1 MTMDVDQMIKL
12 AIGEA
17 VVRAIVNEHRAEV
30 CERRVAELEAE
41 LASLRRVSASSEAG
55 ADK

>member
-1 MTMDVDQMIKL
+1 MIKL